1 MLYLF
6 IIIGSMIISMSFYMY
21 YHFKVSGVI
30 NLVFKLMTSF
40 WFVLLGVVA
49 IFIKEDKNI
58 NLSILILI
66 GLLCGFLGDAVLGLR
81 RINSENNKVFF
92 GMGLVVF
99 LIGNVFY
106 SRAYLTFS
114 SYPKYIYFFIA
125 MVITMILIVVLEFT
139 KVNLGRFR
147 ICGYIYA
154 YVSSFLLIT
163 VTMGMISK
171 ASVGMMLA
179 LLGVISFIISDF
191 ILGYLYFKK
200 INPSKFKFYKYI
212 NIIAY
217 YFGQVLI
224 ALSIYF
230 LI

>member
-1 MLYLF
+1 MQKDFGEFEKKIGFKFKNKELLTQAF
-6 IIIGSMIISMSFYMY
+6 IHRSFINENPRNKIG
-21 YHFKVSGVI
+21 H
-30 NLVFKLMTSF
+30 NERL
-40 WFVLLGVVA
+40 
-49 IFIKEDKNI
+49 E
-58 NLSILILI
+58 
-66 GLLCGFLGDAVLGLR
+66 FLGDAILGLR

-154 YVSSFLLIT
+154 YVSSFLFIT